1 MPSCYWIFSTYDRT
15 SHPKKYLKIEW
26 TISVL
31 LWLNIEQKIH
41 LISQSQL
48 YVCPC
53 CNLPA
58 YKQRQSHTSAWSHIT
73 WYQTP
78 AEYFFYSPF
87 PITTVPLIL
96 CYSRFIVN
104 TVTGVFIK
112 DSSGPWSVLW
122 CYTEL
127 FVNWTTVRVPICTF
141 TVSPSGCSEAERG
154 GGNKIRKDEA
164 KWQSLWV

>member
-1 MPSCYWIFSTYDRT
+1 M
-15 SHPKKYLKIEW
+15 HL
-26 TISVL
+26 
-31 LWLNIEQKIH
+31 
-41 LISQSQL
+41 LISQSQF
-48 YVCPC
+48 YACPC
-53 CNLPA
+53 CNH
-58 YKQRQSHTSAWSHIT
+58 KQRQSHTSAWSHIT

-78 AEYFFYSPF
+78 VEYFFYSPF

-164 KWQSLWV
+164 NLAELVSINANHFMIFYDIAIFALVSQLNWYITTCQTG